1 MYEILKKYLDI
12 RLGMKEYI
20 KSVMDEASANGS
32 PVIRTMFYEFPEDGQ
47 CWNIDDQ
54 YMFGGKYLVA
64 PVLYQGMRE
73 RKVYLPRGSWK
84 SIHDG
89 QVYEGGQT
97 IDAAAPLEI
106 IPVFE
111 RG

>member
-1 MYEILKKYLDI
+1 M
-12 RLGMKEYI
+12 
-20 KSVMDEASANGS
+20 
-32 PVIRTMFYEFPEDGQ
+32 
-47 CWNIDDQ
+47 
-54 YMFGGKYLVA
+54 A